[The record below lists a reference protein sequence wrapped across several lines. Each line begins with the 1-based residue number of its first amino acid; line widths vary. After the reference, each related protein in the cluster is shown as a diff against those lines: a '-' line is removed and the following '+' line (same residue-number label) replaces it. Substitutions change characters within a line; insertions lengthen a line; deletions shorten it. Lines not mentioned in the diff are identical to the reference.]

1 MAEEFPY
8 YNLRQVAQILGISV
22 SSIARTLKRYGIKV
36 IDLGNVKAVKKSDID
51 QLAQTYTPKRQKTAV
66 QSKPVDEL
74 ANRRAKLRD
83 AIAQIR
89 VGKHAKSPTN

>member
-1 MAEEFPY
+1 MAEFPY

-22 SSIARTLKRYGIKV
+22 SSIARTLKRYGIEV
-36 IDLGNVKAVKKSDID
+36 VDLGNVKAVKKSEID

-74 ANRRAKLRD
+74 ASRRAKLREAMA
-83 AIAQIR
+83 AIGR
-89 VGKHAKSPTN
+89 KNHAD